1 MTQADALSRRSDHC
15 PRDDHDNKDII
26 LLPSD
31 LFVNLLDLEL
41 QDQILKAMDLD
52 FDVSNALEKLLDGKL
67 SNLTND
73 LDDWKVE
80 NLENGK
86 AIFYKGKNY
95 IPWDIDLWWNIVK
108 MYHDHETVGHPGEL
122 ETYNVVKDQ
131 YLWPGLR
138 TFVKNYVKGCAICQ

>member
-1 MTQADALSRRSDHC
+1 MLGIRMTQADALSRRSDHC

-95 IPWDIDLWWNIVK
+95 IPWDIDL
-108 MYHDHETVGHPGEL
+108 
-122 ETYNVVKDQ
+122 
-131 YLWPGLR
+131 
-138 TFVKNYVKGCAICQ
+138 